1 MTKMRVLEDKKGL
14 LYVQELKF
22 GLIWWTVF
30 RTYNSMGALAV
41 ASAGREYNEETGY
54 FE

>member
-1 MTKMRVLEDKKGL
+1 MTKMRILEDKSRM

-30 RTYNSMGALAV
+30 KTYNAKGALAI
-41 ASAGREYNEETGY
+41 ASVGREYNEMTGY

>member
-1 MTKMRVLEDKKGL
+1 M

-30 RTYNSMGALAV
+30 KTYNVKGALAIAGV
-41 ASAGREYNEETGY
+41 GREYNEKTGY
-54 FE
+54 WE